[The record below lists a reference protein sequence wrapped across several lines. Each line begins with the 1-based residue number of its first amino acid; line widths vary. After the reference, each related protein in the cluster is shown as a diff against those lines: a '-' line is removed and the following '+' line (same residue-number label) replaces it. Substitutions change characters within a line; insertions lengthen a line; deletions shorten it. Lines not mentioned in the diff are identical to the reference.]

1 MSRLR
6 VLHVIPSL
14 APTSGGPSFAMPA
27 MATALADAGVN
38 VTVVTTDDDGPGRH
52 LQGVPLG
59 QRVPMNGWDAIYFRK
74 QTEFYKASLPLRAW
88 LRSHVTEFDIVHI
101 HAVFSFAS
109 LVAGHAAAA
118 AGVPYVVRPLGVLNR
133 WGVEHRRRYLKALSL
148 RWFDLPMLRKAAAMH
163 YTSRMEMIE
172 VARFHLSNR
181 QQVVPLGID
190 LRPFE
195 MLPPRQ
201 VFSERFPETAVT
213 RNILFLSRIDEKK
226 GLDLL
231 IEAFA
236 SIAARRPGIRLVIC
250 GGGSLAMTEQCQRQA
265 ALLGVADRVTWTG
278 HVSGDMRLAAFSAA
292 EIFVLPSH
300 SENFGI
306 ALLEAMAAGL
316 PCLSTDQ
323 VALAADAA
331 AEQAVMLSARDPAA
345 IAGAL
350 VELLDSAPRRQSLSA
365 HARLLAQ
372 RQYSLK
378 AMADGLL
385 ELYRTILIQP

>member
-1 MSRLR
+1 
-6 VLHVIPSL
+6 
-14 APTSGGPSFAMPA
+14 
-27 MATALADAGVN
+27 MATALADAGVH

-59 QRVPMNGWDAIYFRK
+59 QKVPMNGWDAIYFRK
-74 QTEFYKASLPLRAW
+74 QSEFYKASLPLRQW
-88 LRSHVTEFDIVHI
+88 LRGHVMHYDIVHI

-118 AGVPYVVRPLGVLNR
+118 AAVPYVVRPLGVLNR
-133 WGVEHRRRYLKALSL
+133 WGVENRRRYLKALSL
-148 RWFDLPMLRKAAAMH
+148 RWLELPMLRKAAAMH
-163 YTSRMEMIE
+163 YTSRMELNE
-172 VARFHLSNR
+172 VARFHLGNL

-190 LRPFE
+190 LRPFDN
-195 MLPPRQ
+195 LPARQ
-201 VFSERFPETAVT
+201 LFSEHFPETAAT

-231 IEAFA
+231 IEAFCR
-236 SIAARRPGIRLVIC
+236 IAVGRPDIRLVIC
-250 GGGSLAMTEQCQRQA
+250 GGGSPAITDQGQRRA
-265 ALLGVADRVTWTG
+265 ASLGLADRVTWTG
-278 HVSGDMRLAAFSAA
+278 HVSGELRFAAYSAA

-331 AEQAVMLSARDPAA
+331 ADQAVMLAARHPAA

-350 VELLDSAPRRQSLSA
+350 VELLDSAPKRQSLA
-365 HARLLAQ
+365 ANARLLAQ
-372 RQYSLK
+372 RQYSLQ

-385 ELYRTILIQP
+385 ALYRTILTPS